1 MSSSS
6 SSSAPASY
14 DRLASLRALDATKSG
29 VRGLVAGGVAAVP
42 RVFLLPPGDRIPTLP
57 PREPQPQPLSTVPV
71 VDLSR
76 SGERGEAVEAV
87 RRASAEWGFF
97 QVVGH
102 GVPQAATASVL
113 KAVAAFH
120 EEEEGVGEDGR
131 HAKGGFTPG
140 SPGRPSST
148 TATST
153 STSPASPTG
162 AIPSTAAWPPIPPL
176 LTTSPAPAGMNF
188 LNMPIMRSD
197 LVRPIAVIECNKGQ
211 ILLCHYYPPC
221 PEPELA
227 IGTSPHSD
235 SGFLTVLL
243 QDHIGGLQ
251 ILHDGE
257 WVDVAPIPGALVVNM
272 LLFFLH
278 ALQLITNDKFKSVEH
293 RVLAK
298 NTGPRVSVACFF
310 STHFHPSS
318 TKMYGP
324 IKELLSEDNPPLYRE
339 TLVRDYMAYYYSK
352 GLDGKTAISH
362 FRL

>member
-14 DRLASLRALDATKSG
+14 DRLADLRALDATKSG

-42 RVFLLPPGDRIPTLP
+42 RVFLLPPGDRIPTPP

-87 RRASAEWGFF
+87 PRASAEWGFF

-120 EEEEGVGEDGR
+120 EEEEGGGEDGR
-131 HAKGGFTPG
+131 HAKARLYSREPRQAVKYHCNFDLYQSRVANWRDTLYCRMAPDPPTPDDLPG
-140 SPGRPSST
+140 SCRDELFEYANHVMTLGNTLFELLSE
-148 TATST
+148 ALGL
-153 STSPASPTG
+153 SPTYL
-162 AIPSTAAWPPIPPL
+162 A
-176 LTTSPAPAGMNF
+176 
-188 LNMPIMRSD
+188 D
-197 LVRPIAVIECNKGQ
+197 IECNKGQ

-257 WVDVAPIPGALVVNM
+257 WVDVAPIPGALVVNIGD
-272 LLFFLH
+272 L
-278 ALQLITNDKFKSVEH
+278 LQLITNDSSKASSIAFWRRTRDPGFGGVF
-293 RVLAK
+293 LQY
-298 NTGPRVSVACFF
+298 PF
-310 STHFHPSS
+310 PSIS
-318 TKMYGP
+318 TKIMANQ
-324 IKELLSEDNPPLYRE
+324 ELLSRIILLCTGDTR
-339 TLVRDYMAYYYSK
+339 
-352 GLDGKTAISH
+352 
-362 FRL
+362 

>member
-14 DRLASLRALDATKSG
+14 DRLADLRALDATKSG
-29 VRGLVAGGVAAVP
+29 VRGLVAAVN
-42 RVFLLPPGDRIPTLP
+42 RVFLLPPGDRIPTPP

-76 SGERGEAVEAV
+76 RGERGEAVGAV

-120 EEEEGVGEDGR
+120 EEEEGGGEDGR
-131 HAKGGFTPG
+131 HAKARLYSREPRQAVKYHCNFDLYQSRVANWRDTLYCRMAPDPPTPDDLPG
-140 SPGRPSST
+140 SCSYLCSHDQLLRLLSEALGL
-148 TATST
+148 
-153 STSPASPTG
+153 SPTYL
-162 AIPSTAAWPPIPPL
+162 A
-176 LTTSPAPAGMNF
+176 
-188 LNMPIMRSD
+188 D
-197 LVRPIAVIECNKGQ
+197 IECNKGQ

-257 WVDVAPIPGALVVNM
+257 WVDVAPIPGALVVNIGD
-272 LLFFLH
+272 L
-278 ALQLITNDKFKSVEH
+278 LQLITNDKFKSVEH